1 MKKKF
6 SNEEI
11 YQYINNYKEIFNKE
25 EDVFLPAKISY
36 LIQYNMQQFEKRY
49 NLIEKE
55 RMNIGKK
62 YGKLDESGNYN
73 ILPENMEKAQKELDQ
88 LAEIEDMIDIHYIPL
103 SELEKENM
111 NLSLK
116 QIRFLM
122 FMIDQDVELDEPF

>member
-1 MKKKF
+1 
-6 SNEEI
+6 
-11 YQYINNYKEIFNKE
+11 
-25 EDVFLPAKISY
+25 
-36 LIQYNMQQFEKRY
+36 
-49 NLIEKE
+49 
-55 RMNIGKK
+55 
-62 YGKLDESGNYN
+62 
-73 ILPENMEKAQKELDQ
+73 MEKAQKELDQ

>member
-55 RMNIGKK
+55 RMNVGKK

-73 ILPENMEKAQKELDQ
+73 ILPENFFFINK
-88 LAEIEDMIDIHYIPL
+88 
-103 SELEKENM
+103 
-111 NLSLK
+111 NLLF
-116 QIRFLM
+116 I
-122 FMIDQDVELDEPF
+122 

>member
-11 YQYINNYKEIFNKE
+11 YQYINNYKEIFSKE

-55 RMNIGKK
+55 RMNVGKK

>member
-1 MKKKF
+1 M
-6 SNEEI
+6 
-11 YQYINNYKEIFNKE
+11 
-25 EDVFLPAKISY
+25 PAKISY

>member
-1 MKKKF
+1 M
-6 SNEEI
+6 SI
-11 YQYINNYKEIFNKE
+11 YLDHNATTPLSKS
-25 EDVFLPAKISY
+25 VV
-36 LIQYNMQQFEKRY
+36 
-49 NLIEKE
+49 
-55 RMNIGKK
+55 
-62 YGKLDESGNYN
+62 GKLDDLYKAYYNPSSIYESGNYN